1 MKKSI
6 VDMHDQ
12 VLSQTIANIRHRL
25 SDKYAKGE
33 IDAFVR
39 IIFRQLM
46 RYEPV
51 DILLH
56 KDSVLSGFIVGKI
69 DKVVDELLKNK
80 ILLKCI
86 VSAGLIGVV
95 FMEPT
100 WLYGHR

>member
-69 DKVVDELLKNK
+69 DKVVDELLKNRP
-80 ILLKCI
+80 IQYI
-86 VSAGLIGVV
+86 FGQ
-95 FMEPT
+95 P
-100 WLYGHR
+100 